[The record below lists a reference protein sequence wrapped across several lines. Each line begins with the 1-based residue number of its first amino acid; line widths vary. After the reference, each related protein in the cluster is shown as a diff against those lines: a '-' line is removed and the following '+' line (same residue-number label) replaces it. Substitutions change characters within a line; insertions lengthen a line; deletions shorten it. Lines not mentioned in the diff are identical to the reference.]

1 MKKLKILVGLLCL
14 SVAALADDTEI
25 YGATAIDEANR
36 VNSNVLFIMDTSG
49 SMNGKVTVAVPTGT
63 TGAYDSTYDYSY
75 TGGYN
80 KNKVY
85 HTQTGGPKNAG
96 NPSDGHLITSI
107 RSDEDDA
114 DNCESELATLNSI
127 GSVVS
132 KFQEKNWKGK
142 WRELNNGREREII
155 CAGSSRYF
163 LYTGNYMNWYYSSSG
178 EISGATTTTTRLQ
191 VVVDVVKHLTLSLND
206 INLGLMRFDR
216 DGEGGMIDVPVTDIA
231 TSGQLIRDKLDSYYH
246 SGYTPLSE
254 SLHEAALYYRGENW
268 NYGDNSTAG
277 IIDDSGWSEIN
288 YPSASSSRI
297 SESSSQYK
305 SPIESECQKNH
316 IILLTDGKP
325 YYDSSSNTDIKNYV
339 KNMALPSQLS
349 KECSGSGGCLD
360 ELAYWLKNTDNSPSL
375 TGNQDIT
382 LYTIGGFN
390 LSEGVDLLT
399 RAANFGGGRY
409 YPADDTIGLIDA
421 LDAIFLDILATDSTF
436 TAPAVSVNAFNASEH
451 RDELFYA
458 LFRPADNVKWAGNL
472 KKYKLLS
479 DGLVVGTDVTV
490 PAISEGTGFF
500 NESIFDY
507 WNTSTT
513 EPDGKNVTQGGMI
526 NLLTADPTSRNI
538 LSNINNSDNQNLA
551 SYTAICTD
559 ANSGNCVASKTSF
572 GISDYAD
579 FNDAHKWSMGVDV
592 RDENSNNV
600 YTDSRQ
606 SIGDPLHSEPVI
618 VTYGGTDENPVSN
631 IFFGTNEG
639 FIHSLD
645 TVTGQESFA
654 FIPKELHSIQKTY
667 FDDSAAAGDKPY
679 GMDGPISTWFY
690 DKNSNNLLYDTTG
703 VKDTGEHVYL
713 YAGMRRGGNNYYALD
728 VSDRTTPTLE
738 FVIEGGTGDFT
749 KLGQTWSKMTPAK
762 VRFDNQDKFVLF
774 FTGGY
779 DTNQDSNTVRVDDT
793 IGNAIYMVDASNGD
807 LLWWSSNLNADLN
820 IETMTNSMPASI
832 SAVDITGDGFINY
845 LFAADTGGRVFRID
859 IKQDNT
865 GKSNFAQGGEI
876 ASLAGDDATNNR
888 RFYNKPNVALVKDK
902 QYGDYLTIAIGSGY
916 RAHPILT
923 KNVKNRF
930 YMIKDY
936 SPYAAPT
943 TYTSVSEAP
952 LDKIS
957 LATSENADPL
967 KLYNAS
973 ALMID
978 GDIALTS
985 EMQVLMNN
993 GAGWYVEMKNE
1004 GEKVLAQSTT
1014 FSGAII
1020 FTSFSPSGTPSST
1033 SCGADTGTSRTY
1045 AISQKLAMAVIDL
1058 DGDGDTDNDDASK
1071 ILAHSGIAPR
1081 PVVIYRPGGGK
1092 TIAIGTETIDDNRFD
1107 SDAPE
1112 ADDPC
1117 IANGTC
1123 EEASKCETGNCYVNP
1138 VYWRQND
1145 NDLIA
1150 PQEDPHG

>member
-1 MKKLKILVGLLCL
+1 MKELNILLSLLCL
-14 SVAALADDTEI
+14 SVPVLADDTEI
-25 YGATAIDEANR
+25 YGATAIDDSNR

-49 SMNGKVTVAVPTGT
+49 SMNGTVSSGTAYNNSTTYSGSYSNNHVFRSTSAGPNNGHLKSSLRTSGGGNCSNKLSTLNSVGQVWGRFKQNRGGWTWLQDGNDSEIKCTGYN
-63 TGAYDSTYDYSY
+63 GYSY
-75 TGGYN
+75 T
-80 KNKVY
+80 
-85 HTQTGGPKNAG
+85 
-96 NPSDGHLITSI
+96 
-107 RSDEDDA
+107 
-114 DNCESELATLNSI
+114 
-127 GSVVS
+127 
-132 KFQEKNWKGK
+132 
-142 WRELNNGREREII
+142 
-155 CAGSSRYF
+155 
-163 LYTGNYMNWYYSSSG
+163 LYTGNYLNWYHG
-178 EISGATTTTTRLQ
+178 PDNITKDRLQ
-191 VVVDVVKHLTLSLND
+191 TVVDVVKHLTLSLSD

-216 DGEGGMIDVPVTDIA
+216 DSEGGMIDVPVSDIT
-231 TSGQLIRDKLDSYYH
+231 TSGELIRNKLDSYYH
-246 SGYTPLSE
+246 SGGTPLSE
-254 SLHEAALYYRGENW
+254 SLHEAALYYRGEDW
-268 NYGDNSTAG
+268 KYGDDSTAG
-277 IIDDSGWSEIN
+277 IINGSGWSEIN
-288 YPSASSSRI
+288 YPSASTSRI
-297 SESSSQYK
+297 SATSSKYK

-316 IILLTDGKP
+316 IILLTDGEP
-325 YYDSSSNTDIKNYV
+325 SGDSSSNSAIKNYV
-339 KNMALPSQLS
+339 SNMSLPSQLS
-349 KECSGSGGCLD
+349 KSCSGDGGCLD
-360 ELAYWLKNTDNSPSL
+360 ELAYWLKNTDNSTTY
-375 TGNQDIT
+375 TGNQDIS

-390 LSEGVDLLT
+390 LAGGVDLLT

-409 YPADDTIGLIDA
+409 YPADDTQGLVDA

-458 LFRPADNVKWAGNL
+458 LFRPADNIKWSGNL

-479 DGLVVGTDVTV
+479 DGLVVGTDITV
-490 PAISEGTGFF
+490 PAISGSTGFF
-500 NESIFDY
+500 NDSIFDY
-507 WNTSTT
+507 WNASTT
-513 EPDGKNVTQGGMI
+513 EPDGKNVTEGGMA
-526 NLLTADPTSRNI
+526 NLLTADPTTRNL

-551 SYTAICTD
+551 SYTATCSD
-559 ANSGNCVASKTSF
+559 ANAGNCVASKTSF
-572 GISDYAD
+572 GMTDYAD
-579 FNDAHKWSMGVDV
+579 FTKAHDWSIGVDV
-592 RDENSNNV
+592 LDENGNNV

-606 SIGDPLHSEPVI
+606 AVGDPLHSEPVI
-618 VTYGGTDENPVSN
+618 VTYGGTDENPISN

-645 TVTGQESFA
+645 TVSGQESFS
-654 FIPKELHSIQKTY
+654 FIPKELHATQKAY
-667 FDDSAAAGDKPY
+667 FDNTAAAASKPY

-690 DKNSNNLLYDTTG
+690 DKNGNNLLYDTTG
-703 VKDTGEHVYL
+703 VKDTNEHVYL

-728 VSDRTTPTLE
+728 VSDRTTPTLK
-738 FVIEGGTGDFT
+738 FVIEGGAGDFT

-762 VRFDNQDKFVLF
+762 VKFANQDKFVLF

-779 DTNQDSNTVRVDDT
+779 DINQDSNTVRQDDT

-876 ASLAGDDATNNR
+876 ASLASDDATNNR

-936 SPYAAPT
+936 NPYAAPT

-993 GAGWYVEMKNE
+993 GAGWYVEMKSE

-1020 FTSFSPSGTPSST
+1020 FTSFSPSTTPSSS

-1045 AISQKLAMAVIDL
+1045 AISQKMAMAVIDL

-1112 ADDPC
+1112 PDDPC

-1145 NDLIA
+1145 NNLIA
-1150 PQEDPHG
+1150 PQE

>member
-1 MKKLKILVGLLCL
+1 MKKLNIILCLLCL
-14 SVAALADDTEI
+14 SLPALADDTEI
-25 YGATAIDEANR
+25 YGATAIDESNR

-49 SMNGKVTVAVPTGT
+49 SMNGQVTVT
-63 TGAYDSTYDYSY
+63 TGGTGGQTGSYDNSQTY
-75 TGGYN
+75 TGDYDGYSN
-80 KNKVY
+80 YFY
-85 HTQTGGPKNAG
+85 HDTSASPWH
-96 NPSDGHLITSI
+96 GHLTTSL
-107 RSDEDDA
+107 RTSGSK
-114 DNCESELATLNSI
+114 NCVSKLATLNSVGKVFGRFKQDFWWGW
-127 GSVVS
+127 GSLQNGNNDEI
-132 KFQEKNWKGK
+132 KCNTNK
-142 WRELNNGREREII
+142 WEYTLI
-155 CAGSSRYF
+155 SS
-163 LYTGNYMNWYYSSSG
+163 NYMNWYHGSSG
-178 EISGATTTTTRLQ
+178 STTTKTRLQ
-191 VVVDVVKHLTLSLND
+191 VVVDVVKHLTETLSD

-216 DGEGGMIDVPVTDIA
+216 DGEGGMIDVPVTDIT
-231 TSGQLIRDKLDSYYH
+231 TSGAQIRTKLDSYYH
-246 SGYTPLSE
+246 SGGTPLSE

-268 NYGDNSTAG
+268 KYGDDSTAG
-277 IIDDSGWSEIN
+277 IINSNGSSWSEIS
-288 YPSASSSRI
+288 YPSASTSRI
-297 SESSSQYK
+297 SATSGKYK

-316 IILLTDGKP
+316 IILLTDGEP
-325 YYDSSSNTDIKNYV
+325 SGDTTSNSDIKDYV
-339 KNMALPSQLS
+339 KNMTLPSQLS
-349 KECSGSGGCLD
+349 KSCSGDGGCLD
-360 ELAYWLKNTDNSPSL
+360 ELAYWLKNTDNSTTH

-390 LSEGVDLLT
+390 LAGGVDLLT

-409 YPADDTIGLIDA
+409 YPADDTQGLIDA

-479 DGLVVGTDVTV
+479 DGLVVGTDTGV
-490 PAISEGTGFF
+490 PAISASTGFF
-500 NESIFDY
+500 NDSIFDY
-507 WNTSTT
+507 WNSSTT

-526 NLLTADPTSRNI
+526 NLLTADPTTRNI
-538 LSNINNSDNQNLA
+538 LSNISTSDNQNLA
-551 SYTAICTD
+551 SYTATCTE
-559 ANSGNCVASKTSF
+559 ANAANCVASKTSF
-572 GISDYAD
+572 GINDYAD
-579 FNDAHKWSMGVDV
+579 FTNAHKWSLGVDV
-592 RDENSNNV
+592 RDENGNND

-618 VTYGGTDENPVSN
+618 VTYGGTNENPVSN

-654 FIPKELHSIQKTY
+654 FIPKELHTIQNDY
-667 FDDSAAAGDKPY
+667 FEDTAAAASKPY

-690 DKNSNNLLYDTTG
+690 DKNGNNLLYNTAGD
-703 VKDTGEHVYL
+703 KDTGEHVYL

-728 VSDRTTPTLE
+728 VSNRTTPTLK

-749 KLGQTWSKMTPAK
+749 KLGQTWSRMTPAK
-762 VRFDNQDKFVLF
+762 VRFANDDKFVLF

-779 DTNQDSNTVRVDDT
+779 DVSQDSNTVRTDDT

-807 LLWWSSNLNADLN
+807 LLWWTSNLNADLN
-820 IETMTNSMPASI
+820 IETMTNSIPASI

-923 KNVKNRF
+923 KDVKNRF

-936 SPYAAPT
+936 NPYAAPT
-943 TYTSVSEAP
+943 TYQSVSEAP

-978 GDIALTS
+978 GDVALTS

-993 GAGWYVEMKNE
+993 GAGWYVEMKSE

-1020 FTSFSPSGTPSST
+1020 FTSFSPSSNPSTS

-1045 AISQKLAMAVIDL
+1045 AISQKMAMAVIDL

-1092 TIAIGTETIDDNRFD
+1092 TIAIGTETIDDSRFAN
-1107 SDAPE
+1107 DAPE

-1123 EEASKCETGNCYVNP
+1123 EEATKCEAGNCYVNP

-1145 NDLIA
+1145 NILIA
-1150 PQEDPHG
+1150 PQE

>member
-1 MKKLKILVGLLCL
+1 MKNLNIILGLLFL
-14 SVAALADDTEI
+14 SVPALADDTEI
-25 YGATAIDEANR
+25 YGATAIDDSNR

-49 SMNGKVTVAVPTGT
+49 SMDGKVSIT
-63 TGAYDSTYDYSY
+63 TGAYDKNQTY
-75 TGGYN
+75 TGDYDRL
-80 KNKVY
+80 KVY
-85 HTQTGGPKNAG
+85 HTTTKGPSNAG
-96 NPSDGHLITSI
+96 LPGDGNLKSYFLK
-107 RSDEDDA
+107 SPDEKYT
-114 DNCESELATLNSI
+114 CEDELAKLDSN
-127 GSVVS
+127 GRVAANV
-132 KFQEKNWKGK
+132 KQYDPDKDK
-142 WRELNNGREREII
+142 WRNLQNNKNENIRCSGKK
-155 CAGSSRYF
+155 GHF
-163 LYTGNYMNWYYSSSG
+163 LYTGNYMNYFHTLAG
-178 EISGATTTTTRLQ
+178 GKEGGTTIITTRLK
-191 VVVDVVKHLTLSLND
+191 VVVDVVKHLTHSLSD
-206 INLGLMRFDR
+206 INLGLMRFDEYSR
-216 DGEGGMIDVPVTDIA
+216 GGMIDVPVTDIA
-231 TSGQLIRDKLDSYYH
+231 TSGEKIRNKLDTYHH
-246 SGYTPLSE
+246 SGGTPLSE
-254 SLHEAALYYRGENW
+254 SLYEAALYYQGKNW
-268 NYGDNSTAG
+268 KYGKNSISG
-277 IIDDSGWSEIN
+277 IKSGSGSTSINSPSVSDSRK
-288 YPSASSSRI
+288 SA
-297 SESSSQYK
+297 SSSQYK

-316 IILLTDGKP
+316 VILLTDGKP
-325 YYDSSSNTDIKNYV
+325 WGDEGSNSDIRNLV
-339 KNMALPSQLS
+339 KNMSLPSQLD
-349 KECSGSGGCLD
+349 KDCSGEGGCLD
-360 ELAYWLKNTDNSPSL
+360 ELAYWMKNTDNSPNF
-375 TGNQDIT
+375 TGNQDIS

-390 LSEGVDLLT
+390 LTEGVDKLT

-409 YPADDTIGLIDA
+409 YPADDTQGLIEA
-421 LDAIFLDILATDSTF
+421 LDAIFLNILATDSTF

-458 LFRPADNVKWAGNL
+458 LFRPADNAKWAGNL

-479 DGLVVGTDVTV
+479 DGLVVGTDTTV

-500 NESIFDY
+500 NESVFDY
-507 WNTSTT
+507 WNSSTT

-526 NLLTADPTSRNI
+526 NLLIADPTSRNI

-551 SYTAICTD
+551 SYTDICNET
-559 ANSGNCVASKTSF
+559 NEGNCVASKTSF

-579 FNDAHKWSMGVDV
+579 FNDAHRWSMGVDV
-592 RDENSNNV
+592 RDENSNND

-618 VTYGGTDENPVSN
+618 VTYGGTDENPISN

-645 TVTGQESFA
+645 TVTGQESFS
-654 FIPKELHSIQKTY
+654 FIPKELHAIQNTY
-667 FDDSAAAGDKPY
+667 FDDSAAAADKPY

-690 DKNSNNLLYDTTG
+690 DKNSNNLLYDTAG
-703 VKDTGEHVYL
+703 DKDTGEHVYL

-728 VSDRTTPTLE
+728 VSNRTTPTLK

>member
-1 MKKLKILVGLLCL
+1 MNKLICFLTGLSFCL
-14 SVAALADDTEI
+14 GALADDTEI
-25 YGATAIDEANR
+25 YGSTAIDPENSI
-36 VNSNVLFIMDTSG
+36 NSNVLFIMDTSG
-49 SMNGKVTVAVPTGT
+49 SMDIEVTSAHTP
-63 TGAYDSTYDYSY
+63 YDKDFPY
-75 TGGYN
+75 TGLYTSDH
-80 KNKVY
+80 VY
-85 HTQTGGPKNAG
+85 KSNDANTNAG
-96 NPSDGHLITSI
+96 YPIANMKSGCSNEVIDLLAIGKRFDRYQQNYGRNWGPLGNDTSKDIRCDQWSGGYSDL
-107 RSDEDDA
+107 
-114 DNCESELATLNSI
+114 
-127 GSVVS
+127 
-132 KFQEKNWKGK
+132 
-142 WRELNNGREREII
+142 
-155 CAGSSRYF
+155 
-163 LYTGNYMNWYYSSSG
+163 LYTGHYLNWFHSV
-178 EISGATTTTTRLQ
+178 GATESTRIK
-191 VVVDVVKHLTLSLND
+191 VVVDVVKELTHSLSN

-216 DGEGGMIDVPVTDIA
+216 YADGGMIDVAVSDIE
-231 TSGQLIRDKLDSYYH
+231 TSGPLIRAKLAAYEAN
-246 SGYTPLSE
+246 GNTPLE
-254 SLHEAALYYRGENW
+254 ETMYEAARYYRGETWKFGN
-268 NYGDNSTAG
+268 NSSPN
-277 IIDDSGWSEIN
+277 ISVND
-288 YPSASSSRI
+288 SRI
-297 SESSSQYK
+297 SNGSTYK
-305 SPIESECQKNH
+305 SPIDASCQKNH
-316 IILLTDGKP
+316 IILLTDGAP
-325 YYDSSSNTDIKNYV
+325 TSDTSANSSIRTLVNSL
-339 KNMALPSQLS
+339 ALPAGLS
-349 KECSGSGGCLD
+349 KECSGNGQCMD
-360 ELAYWLKNTDNSPSL
+360 ELAYWMRNTDHASDQA
-375 TGNQDIT
+375 GDQDIT
-382 LYTIGGFN
+382 VYTIGGFN
-390 LSEGVDLLT
+390 LASGVELLKRT
-399 RAANFGGGRY
+399 ANWGGGRY
-409 YPADDTIGLIDA
+409 YPADDTQGLINA
-421 LDAIFLDILATDSTF
+421 LDSIFLNILATDSTF

-458 LFRPADNVKWAGNL
+458 LFRPADNIKWTGNL

-479 DGLVVGTDVTV
+479 DGTVVGKDTAI
-490 PAISEGTGFF
+490 PAISLATGYF
-500 NESIFDY
+500 NESVYDY
-507 WNTSTT
+507 WNDSG
-513 EPDGKNVTQGGMI
+513 EPDGKDVSLGGMA
-526 NLLTADPTSRNI
+526 NKLTSTRNI
-538 LSNINNSDNQNLA
+538 LTNKDNNEDLLLPLYSSLTFD
-551 SYTAICTD
+551 TD
-559 ANSGNCVASKTSF
+559 GTSF
-572 GISDYAD
+572 AIAD
-579 FNDAHKWSMGVDV
+579 ETTFDNVLKWSRGIDV
-592 RDENSNNV
+592 LDENGDGDTS
-600 YTDSRQ
+600 DSRQ

-618 VTYGGTDENPVSN
+618 ITYGGNEENPISN

-654 FIPKELHSIQKTY
+654 FIPKELHATQKIY
-667 FDDSAAAGDKPY
+667 FDNTAAAAAKPY

-690 DKNSNNLLYDTTG
+690 DKNGNNLLNNTAGDR
-703 VKDTGEHVYL
+703 DTGEHVYL
-713 YAGMRRGGNNYYALD
+713 YAGMRRGGDNYYALD
-728 VSDRTTPTLE
+728 VSNRTTPTLK
-738 FVIEGGTGDFT
+738 FVIEGGAGDFT

-936 SPYAAPT
+936 NPYAAPT

-973 ALMID
+973 ALMTD

-1020 FTSFSPSGTPSST
+1020 FTSFAPSTVASSS

-1107 SDAPE
+1107 TDAPA

-1145 NDLIA
+1145 QDLIA
-1150 PQEDPHG
+1150 PQE

>member
-1 MKKLKILVGLLCL
+1 MKKLKILVSLLCL
-14 SVAALADDTEI
+14 SFSALADDTEI
-25 YGATAIDEANR
+25 YGATAIDESNR

-49 SMNGKVTVAVPTGT
+49 SMDGEVTVAVPTGT

-96 NPSDGHLITSI
+96 EPSYGHLITSI
-107 RSDEDDA
+107 RSTGDDK
-114 DNCESELATLNSI
+114 CESELATLNSI

-142 WRELNNGREREII
+142 WRGLNNGREREII
-155 CAGSSRYF
+155 CAGNSSYF

-246 SGYTPLSE
+246 NGYTPLSE

-268 NYGDNSTAG
+268 KYGDDSRAG
-277 IIDDSGWSEIN
+277 IINGNGSKDID

-297 SESSSQYK
+297 SASSSQYK

-325 YYDSSSNTDIKNYV
+325 YYDDSSNTAIKKYV
-339 KNMALPSQLS
+339 KNMTLPSQLS

-360 ELAYWLKNTDNSPSL
+360 ELAYWLKNTDNSTTL

-390 LSEGVDLLT
+390 LSGGVDLLT

-409 YPADDTIGLIDA
+409 YPADDTQGLVDA

-458 LFRPADNVKWAGNL
+458 LFRPADNAKWAGNL

-526 NLLTADPTSRNI
+526 NLLVADPTTRNL

-551 SYTAICTD
+551 SYTAICPEG
-559 ANSGNCVASKTSF
+559 NESNCVASKTSF

-579 FNDAHKWSMGVDV
+579 FTDAHKWSMGVDV
-592 RDENSNNV
+592 RDENSNND
-600 YTDSRQ
+600 YSDSRQ

-618 VTYGGTDENPVSN
+618 VTYGGTDDNPVSN

-645 TVTGQESFA
+645 TVTGQESFS
-654 FIPKELHSIQKTY
+654 FIPKELHAIQKTY
-667 FDDSAAAGDKPY
+667 FDNTGAAADKPY

-690 DKNSNNLLYDTTG
+690 DKNSNNLLYDTAG
-703 VKDTGEHVYL
+703 VKDTDEHVYL

-728 VSDRTTPTLE
+728 VSSRTRPTLK
-738 FVIEGGTGDFT
+738 FMIEGGTGDFT

-762 VRFDNQDKFVLF
+762 VKFNKQDKFVLF

-779 DTNQDSNTVRVDDT
+779 DINQDSNTVREDDT

-807 LLWWSSNLNADLN
+807 LLWWASNLNADLN

-859 IKQDNT
+859 IKQDNA
-865 GKSNFAQGGEI
+865 GKATFAKGGEI
-876 ASLAGDDATNNR
+876 ASLAGDDADNNR

-916 RAHPILT
+916 RAHPIQT

-930 YMIKDY
+930 YLIKDY
-936 SPYAAPT
+936 NPYAAPT
-943 TYTSVSEAP
+943 TYASVSEAP

-973 ALMID
+973 ALMTD

-1014 FSGAII
+1014 FAGAII
-1020 FTSFSPSGTPSST
+1020 FTSFAPSTAISSS

-1045 AISQKLAMAVIDL
+1045 ALSQKLAMAVIDL

-1092 TIAIGTETIDDNRFD
+1092 TIAIGTETLDDNRFS
-1107 SDAPE
+1107 SDAPA

-1117 IANGTC
+1117 VANGTC
-1123 EEASKCETGNCYVNP
+1123 EDAVQCETGNCYVRP

-1145 NDLIA
+1145 NELIT